1 MRTPKII
8 PLIPVLLH
16 SRKQPQLN
24 ADKLSDAA
32 WNFAHTILWPEQE
45 FSREDLSRAME
56 SIHSYF
62 EQARDK
68 KKAFTVFCERIILTH
83 KFVSALSCRF
93 VPNPSVWFNRNY
105 EHGFAGT
112 KSWYQQ
118 VQLKREDIPGYLQHI
133 SVIACYYLDYTLNP
147 SSKVFH
153 SCRKK
158 LLELKAYGL
167 LQYFYN
173 AIIHFTNSTK

>member
-1 MRTPKII
+1 MRTSKII
-8 PLIPVLLH
+8 PLIPALLL
-16 SRKQPQLN
+16 SRKQPQLT
-24 ADKLSDAA
+24 ADKLSHAA

-62 EQARDK
+62 EEAKDK
-68 KKAFTVFCERIILTH
+68 RRGFTVFCERIVLTH
-83 KFVSALSCRF
+83 KFVSAGSCRF

-112 KSWYQQ
+112 KSWHQQ
-118 VQLKREDIPGYLQHI
+118 VELKREDIPGYLQHI
-133 SVIACYYLDYTLNP
+133 SVIASYYLEYTLKP

-153 SCRKK
+153 KCRKK
-158 LLELKAYGL
+158 LLALNAAGL
-167 LQYFYN
+167 LQHFYN
-173 AIIHFTNSTK
+173 AIIHLTYSRK